1 MLPVLFS
8 IDKLAV
14 SSFGVFLAFGFIFGV
29 FLIWRLS
36 RAWDL
41 NEESILD
48 LTLLTFLGGLLGSRI
63 YYVLEHLQ
71 FFTIDLVRIFNF
83 PKYPGFSFWGAFL
96 GGWLTLHFFA
106 RRKKLDFWQLADI
119 SAIGFLGGLIF
130 SSLGCFL
137 GGCEVGV
144 QSNSFL
150 SVSMVGVAGKRF
162 PVQIIE
168 TILLIFVLS
177 NLWSKSTKF
186 HPRGTILSLSLIYI
200 GLIKVILF
208 PLRSPVGESILLPLV
223 LTGLGIYIFYKVTS
237 RNIKKDLKEIVSF
250 LGRLFTD
257 SKTRKVALLFIKKSW
272 YNYKTSISWKLRN
285 LKKNLRRLNVKVSP
299 KNH

>member
-8 IDKLAV
+8 IDKLAI

-48 LTLLTFLGGLLGSRI
+48 LTLLTFLGGLFGSRI
-63 YYVLEHLQ
+63 YYVLENLQ
-71 FFTIDLVRIFNF
+71 FFTVDFIRIFNF

-96 GGWLTLHFFA
+96 GGWLTLSFFA
-106 RRKKLDFWQLADI
+106 KKKKLDFWQLADI
-119 SAIGFLGGLIF
+119 AAVGFLGGLVF

-144 QSNSFL
+144 VSNSFL
-150 SVSMVGVAGKRF
+150 SVSMVGVAAKRF
-162 PVQIIE
+162 PVQIVE
-168 TILLIFVLS
+168 AILLLFVLS
-177 NLWSKSTKF
+177 NLWSKSKKF
-186 HPRGTILSLSLIYI
+186 HPRGVILSLSLIYI
-200 GLIKVILF
+200 GLIKVLLF
-208 PLRSPVGESILLPLV
+208 PLRDVKGESFLLPLV
-223 LTGLGIYIFYKVTS
+223 LTILGLYIFYKVTS
-237 RNIKKDLKEIVSF
+237 RDIKKDLKEFFSF
-250 LGRLFTD
+250 LGKLFTD
-257 SKTRKVALLFIKKSW
+257 SKTRKITLVFIKKSW
-272 YNYKTSISWKLRN
+272 YNYKTSISWQFRN
-285 LKKNLRRLNVKVSP
+285 WKKNLRRLNVKVSP